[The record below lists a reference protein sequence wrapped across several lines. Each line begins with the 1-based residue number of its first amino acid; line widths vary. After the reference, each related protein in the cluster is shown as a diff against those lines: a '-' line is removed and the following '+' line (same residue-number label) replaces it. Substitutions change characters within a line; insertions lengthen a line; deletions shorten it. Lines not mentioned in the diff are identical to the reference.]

1 MADTLNYHL
10 LSDLVSALETDGF
23 EIGTG
28 KHLQVQELLRK
39 LPDDIPLEE
48 LKTLL
53 SPVFCTNRQE
63 QERFYELF
71 EQSLNRIL
79 RIAQA
84 PAEEVIE
91 PVDPVARN
99 TMRWRN
105 VLLGLIVLFSGWA
118 GYILEFN
125 LFNWTQ
131 NPTLLLLALLIG
143 GGIYFSYVTLSK
155 WRHRIAYLAL
165 LALVAMAAHF
175 LKPLTLPKLQV
186 TTASIYLSITAPG
199 AKVTERIPLEKD
211 SLLSVSFCDGSRAGA
226 DSLLGTYQIDSL
238 GYFTY
243 TANETLVDTTALP
256 LCVLAVYR
264 NFVDTTFFV
273 VQFRPQSIAPPTPVA
288 SKLLDTIQ
296 LPLLD
301 LAALQIDLAAQTKA
315 AFYKENAWWI
325 KLLLIV
331 LLAAI
336 FWSIVQWRER
346 KRLQLIAQLEQRDKP
361 PYIWNIKADQAEALF
376 FGEEVRILL
385 QQLRRRL
392 LDDFYKLDIPQ
403 TVHATVKSAGRVDFK
418 FKQQTIPP
426 EYLILIDRQAY
437 GDHRA
442 QLYDHLFQAFKANE
456 INVERFFYQKDVRL
470 CFNEAFP
477 NGISIKELQHKYGDT
492 RLLIFGNGFDILS
505 PMSGKLSKWATIFSG
520 WRERALFSPQPLATW
535 GKREEGLSEMFFVMP
550 ASVESL
556 AATLEQFSSIE
567 RRSPDE
573 LIGKMEDLVWRPI
586 ELEGDLISSLQKYYT
601 EPMLRWIAA
610 CALYPSLHWDLT
622 LFLGREL
629 STDEE
634 NLLTVECLFELT
646 RLPWFVDGHIPNQA
660 RVELIEYLSKNGL
673 EIPLRQRIQQLFDSI
688 AKPSTDSVAFDEY
701 KLNAVGNEL
710 LHTKD
715 RRRRRAL
722 EQEMGRYLIAGHE
735 PDVVVLRY
743 LNKPR
748 SPLDFAV
755 PDSWKKYVFHSG
767 YSFFG
772 WKDWLWAS
780 PLWTFLT
787 LGILFYTPNVEG
799 ICEGKQVQYNSMQLC
814 LDSAADYLTYYEQ
827 LIREA
832 IVKEDTA
839 EVDSL
844 WNRARAYFTETLVD
858 SLATSSSTVIGTM
871 KQVAVDTVP
880 FYRNLSTAYYNIG
893 VKYHNQWQNLNDSIT
908 TILDAEETTPQQ
920 QESTAENEA
929 RMARYQSW
937 RVMAD
942 SFAMRSCSYFRS
954 GSRLFTSVT
963 GGVGYNF
970 FLAMQKICPETPTTP
985 AIPNEDFVGIVTDA
999 RSNRP
1004 IANVS
1009 VKALNGAVVAL
1020 SDKAG
1025 RYTLSLPENM
1035 VGTVLKIN
1043 YTAKGYVEET
1053 QDLNIQQPLL
1063 TVSLEPLQREEKV
1076 EIYTAK
1082 SGMMGL
1088 RSSLGKEITPAR
1100 YNRIDLDPSTGW
1112 YRVQIISKLDIQMG
1126 YLDSQGNVVIPLD
1139 YRALGFLRDGLI
1151 AASSEKSGYLDRN
1164 GNIAIAFQY
1173 ESVRDFRNGEAEVSQ
1188 RLEGQLFTF
1197 IINKD
1202 GRCIRNCPP
1211 TERTVKEK
1219 GTVETVN
1226 ENIDCSPILL
1236 YFDWDRPREKEGNDL
1251 KAVVQQYAQR
1261 IKVVSDSIDRQNQN
1275 KDKKSSRIIKN
1286 TPQVFLKNQYDDF
1299 VERELLSGFNDF
1311 KSCLD
1316 RFYTYLQAGQ
1326 QVEITLRSFSSSDF
1340 NQRLLD
1346 RRMNL
1351 VERYILQNSKAP
1363 LDAYLKSGQLRIIK
1377 VSDGSAPQQ
1386 QVQQNAPLAQ
1396 DNATYDPAAM
1406 LNRRLEVEMRLLQ
1419 QKRG

>member
-1 MADTLNYHL
+1 MADTLKYHL

-99 TMRWRN
+99 TIRWRN

-131 NPTLLLLALLIG
+131 NPTFLLLALLIG

-346 KRLQLIAQLEQRDKP
+346 KRRQLIAQLEQRDKP

-844 WNRARAYFTETLVD
+844 WNRARTYFTETLVD

-1251 KAVVQQYAQR
+1251 EAVVQQYAQR

-1326 QVEITLRSFSSSDF
+1326 QVEITLRSFSSSAF